1 MTAYDGYGAIAR
13 VYDKLNAELDYG
25 AWADFF
31 EACFDR
37 YLPARPVLLLDL
49 ACGTG
54 SISVE
59 MAKRGYD
66 VIGVDSS
73 IGMLNSARSKAYE
86 NDMQILLLNQS
97 MDELDLYGTVDCAV
111 CVLDSINH
119 LDDAAQVRKTFEK
132 VSLFMNPGGAFAFDV
147 NTLYKHKNVLGDNV
161 FVYDLDEL
169 YCIWQNSWNEEDS
182 SVDISLDFFEEE
194 DGAYYRSGESFT
206 ERAYELDDI
215 ALWLEEAG
223 FEVVGIYDD
232 MTTEKAR
239 PETERAVFL
248 AKKK

>member
-1 MTAYDGYGAIAR
+1 MSYDNFSR
-13 VYDKLNAELDYG
+13 FYDFLTDNVEYEKRADYFCRLLSMCG
-25 AWADFF
+25 IRDGI
-31 EACFDR
+31 
-37 YLPARPVLLLDL
+37 LLDL

-59 MAKRGYD
+59 MAKRGFE

-73 IGMLNSARSKAYE
+73 IGMLNAARQKSYE
-86 NDMQILLLNQS
+86 SGEQILLLNQS
-97 MDELDLYGTVDCAV
+97 MDDIDLYGTVDCAV

-119 LDDAAQVRKTFEK
+119 LSDAEQVKRTFEK

-147 NTLYKHKNVLGDNV
+147 NTLYKHKNILADNA
-161 FVYDLDEL
+161 FVYDLDEF
-169 YCIWQNSWNEEDS
+169 YCVWQNNFNEEDG

-194 DGAYYRSGESFT
+194 DGVYYRSCESFT
-206 ERAYELDDI
+206 EKAYDLTDI
-215 ALWLEEAG
+215 EKWLEESG
-223 FEVVGIYDD
+223 FEVIEIFDD
-232 MTTEKAR
+232 MTMEKVH

>member
-1 MTAYDGYGAIAR
+1 MSYDNFSRY
-13 VYDKLNAELDYG
+13 YDLLTDNVEYEKRAEYFCRLLSLCDIKDG
-25 AWADFF
+25 I
-31 EACFDR
+31 
-37 YLPARPVLLLDL
+37 LLDL

-59 MAKRGYD
+59 MAKRGFD

-73 IGMLNSARSKAYE
+73 IGMLNAAREKAYE
-86 NDMQILLLNQS
+86 NEQQILLLNQS
-97 MDELDLYGTVDCAV
+97 MDEIDLYGTVDCAV

-119 LDDAAQVRKTFEK
+119 LGNAAQVRRTFEK
-132 VSLFMNPGGAFAFDV
+132 VSLFMNRGGAFAFDV
-147 NTLYKHKNVLGDNV
+147 NTLYKHKNVLGDNA

-169 YCIWQNSWNEEDS
+169 YCVWQNSYNEADS

-194 DGAYYRSGESFT
+194 DGVYYRSGESFT
-206 ERAYELDDI
+206 ERAYELSDI
-215 ALWLEEAG
+215 AAWLEEAG

-232 MTTEKAR
+232 MTTQDAHS
-239 PETERAVFL
+239 ETERAVFL

>member
-1 MTAYDGYGAIAR
+1 MSYDNFSR
-13 VYDKLNAELDYG
+13 FYDLLTDNVEYEKRADYFCRLLSLCG
-25 AWADFF
+25 IDGGI
-31 EACFDR
+31 
-37 YLPARPVLLLDL
+37 LLDL

-59 MAKRGYD
+59 MAKKGFD

-73 IGMLNSARSKAYE
+73 IGMLNAARQKTYE
-86 NDMQILLLNQS
+86 SGEQILLLNQS
-97 MDELDLYGTVDCAV
+97 MDDIDLFGTVDCAV

-119 LDDAAQVRKTFEK
+119 LADENQVKRTFEK

-147 NTLYKHKNVLGDNV
+147 NTLYKHKNVLADNT

-169 YCIWQNSWNEEDS
+169 YCVWQNNFNAADG
-182 SVDISLDFFEEE
+182 SVDISLDFFEED
-194 DGAYYRSGESFT
+194 DGAYYRSYESFT
-206 ERAYELDDI
+206 EKAYDLADI
-215 ALWLEEAG
+215 EKWLEEAG
-223 FEVVGIYDD
+223 FEVVGVFDD
-232 MTTEKAR
+232 MTTEKAH

>member
-1 MTAYDGYGAIAR
+1 MSYDNFSRY
-13 VYDKLNAELDYG
+13 YDLLTDNVEYEKRAEYFCRLLSLCG
-25 AWADFF
+25 IKSGI
-31 EACFDR
+31 
-37 YLPARPVLLLDL
+37 LLDL

-59 MAKRGYD
+59 MAKRGFD

-73 IGMLNSARSKAYE
+73 IGMLNSARAKAYE
-86 NDMQILLLNQS
+86 NEQQILLLNQS
-97 MDELDLYGTVDCAV
+97 MDEIDLYGTVDCAV

-119 LDDAAQVRKTFEK
+119 LEDAAQVRRTFEK

-147 NTLYKHKNVLGDNV
+147 NTLYKHKNVLGNNA

-169 YCIWQNSWNEEDS
+169 YCVWQNSYNEDDS

-194 DGAYYRSGESFT
+194 DGVYYRSGESFT
-206 ERAYELDDI
+206 ERAYELGDI
-215 ALWLEEAG
+215 ASWLEEAG

-232 MTTEKAR
+232 MTTENAYT
-239 PETERAVFL
+239 ETERAVFL

>member
-1 MTAYDGYGAIAR
+1 MSYDNFSR
-13 VYDKLNAELDYG
+13 FYDLLTDNVEYEKRAEYFCRFLSLCGIKDG
-25 AWADFF
+25 I
-31 EACFDR
+31 
-37 YLPARPVLLLDL
+37 LLDL

-59 MAKRGYD
+59 MAKKGFD

-73 IGMLNSARSKAYE
+73 IGMLNAAREKAYE
-86 NDMQILLLNQS
+86 NGQQILLLNQS
-97 MDELDLYGTVDCAV
+97 MDEIDLYGTVDCAV

-119 LDDAAQVRKTFEK
+119 LEDAAKVRRTFEK
-132 VSLFMNPGGAFAFDV
+132 VSLFMNQGGAFAFDV
-147 NTLYKHKNVLGDNV
+147 NTLYKHKNVLGDNA

-169 YCIWQNSWNEEDS
+169 YCVWQNSYNEADS

-194 DGAYYRSGESFT
+194 DGVYYRSGESFT
-206 ERAYELDDI
+206 ERAYELEDI
-215 ALWLEEAG
+215 AAWLEKAG

-232 MTTEKAR
+232 MTLNQAHS
-239 PETERAVFL
+239 ETERAVFL

>member
-1 MTAYDGYGAIAR
+1 MSYDNFSRY
-13 VYDKLNAELDYG
+13 YDLLTDNVEYQKRADYFCRLLSLCG
-25 AWADFF
+25 IKGGI
-31 EACFDR
+31 
-37 YLPARPVLLLDL
+37 LLDL

-59 MAKRGYD
+59 MAKRGFD

-73 IGMLNSARSKAYE
+73 IGMLNAARQKAFE
-86 NDMQILLLNQS
+86 SGEQILLLNQS
-97 MDELDLYGTVDCAV
+97 MDDLDLYGTVDCAV

-119 LDDAAQVRKTFEK
+119 LEDAEQVKRTFRM

-147 NTLYKHKNVLGDNV
+147 NTLYKHKHILGDNA

-169 YCIWQNSWNEEDS
+169 YCVWQKSYNDNDG
-182 SVDISLDFFEEE
+182 SVDISLDFFEED

-206 ERAYELDDI
+206 EQAYDLAEI
-215 ALWLEEAG
+215 SAWLEEAG
-223 FEVVGIYDD
+223 FEVIGIFDD
-232 MTTEKAR
+232 LTQEKAH